1 MLTFVVAC
9 GILALLYGVFTSRA
23 VLTADAGN
31 ERMQEI
37 VV

>member
-23 VLTADAGN
+23 VLTADTS
-31 ERMQEI
+31 QLP
-37 VV
+37 